1 MSALT
6 RNGKKNAIIILPPLV
21 GRRYG
26 GTLEKKRF
34 CRAVSQIRAEE
45 ENGEVGSLARHLFL
59 PDWQYRPR
67 SRETVY

>member
-21 GRRYG
+21 GRRYTG
-26 GTLEKKRF
+26 EKNVFVVQFPKY
-34 CRAVSQIRAEE
+34 AEE
-45 ENGEVGSLARHLFL
+45 ENGEVGSFARHLFL